1 MQYNNT
7 TGWTKTQ
14 NELTNASIELD
25 TRTNDFNIQGIELRE
40 QTAAGGLF

>member
-25 TRTNDFNIQGIELRE
+25 TRINDLDLEGIKLRE